1 MAQFEVLL
9 PLQEITVDRAE
20 LLAIQRND
28 LVPLLND
35 QYRLNHYA
43 DLGDSS
49 AVSFIGWGRSHI

>member
-28 LVPLLND
+28 LVPL
-35 QYRLNHYA
+35 
-43 DLGDSS
+43 SE
-49 AVSFIGWGRSHI
+49 